1 MDGVADPVGSCA
13 QRMERGFCRLLPGGF
28 GYAWRDGSVC
38 RALRQSMRAHPDT
51 IVAAATPPGRGGVG
65 IVRVSGPKAPEIAA
79 VILGELPPARRA
91 TFARF
96 LDARQEPLDAGLVLF
111 FPAPHSYTGEHVLE
125 LQGHGGPLVMESVVA
140 RVLEIGA
147 RRALPGEFTQRAF
160 LNDKLDL
167 AQAEAIADLIDAGSR
182 AAARAAMR
190 SLQGEFSAMVR
201 GLTDAVIDLRTY
213 VEAAIDFPEEEID
226 FLADVQLAERFQ
238 TVREHFEGVEQSAR
252 QGRLLREGMT
262 VVIAGRPNAGKSSL
276 LNRLAGYDAAIV
288 TPIPGTTRD
297 VVRER
302 IDIDGMPLHV
312 LDTAGLRQGGDVV
325 EEEGVR
331 RAQVEMTRADRVL
344 FVVDATEDP
353 AAKAFAEESQRMP
366 RDVPV
371 TLVFNKCDLAV
382 GIPVADTI
390 TGPPRVTVSALT
402 GKGLDVLRAHL
413 KLSMGYQT
421 IDGGTVS
428 ARKRHLEAL
437 ARARQNVEEA
447 HRQLLERRAGELV
460 AEELRGAQ
468 QALNEI
474 TGEFTSEDLLGRIFA
489 SFCIGK

>member
-1 MDGVADPVGSCA
+1 MGKV
-13 QRMERGFCRLLPGGF
+13 
-28 GYAWRDGSVC
+28 
-38 RALRQSMRAHPDT
+38 DT

-65 IVRVSGPKAPEIAA
+65 IVRVSGPKVPEIAA
-79 VILGELPPARRA
+79 VILGELPLPRRA

-96 LDARQEPLDAGLVLF
+96 LDAHQETIDAGLALF

-125 LQGHGGPLVMESVVA
+125 LQGHGGALVIESLVA
-140 RVLEIGA
+140 RVIEIGS

-182 AAARAAMR
+182 AAVRAAMR
-190 SLQGEFSAMVR
+190 SLQGEFSAMIR
-201 GLTDAVIDLRTY
+201 GLTDAVVELRTY
-213 VEAAIDFPEEEID
+213 VEAAIDFPEEEVD
-226 FLADVQLAERFQ
+226 FLADEQLTERFQ
-238 TVREHFEGVEQSAR
+238 AVRDHFDGVEQSAR

-276 LNRLAGYDAAIV
+276 LNRLAGYEAAIV
-288 TPIPGTTRD
+288 TAIPGTTRD
-297 VVRER
+297 VLRER

-312 LDTAGLRQGGDVV
+312 LDTAGLRHGGDVV
-325 EEEGVR
+325 EEEGIR
-331 RAQVEMTRADRVL
+331 RATVEMTRADRVL
-344 FVVDATEDP
+344 FVIDAAEDP
-353 AAKAFAEESQRMP
+353 AGRAFQEERARMP
-366 RDVPV
+366 SDVPV

-390 TGPPRVTVSALT
+390 TGPPRVTVSATT
-402 GKGLDVLRAHL
+402 GKGIDSLRGHL
-413 KLSMGYQT
+413 KLCMGYQT
-421 IDGGTVS
+421 LDTGTVS
-428 ARKRHLEAL
+428 ARQRHLESL
-437 ARARQNVEEA
+437 SRARRGVDEA
-447 HRQLLERRAGELV
+447 HHQLQDRRAGELV

-474 TGEFTSEDLLGRIFA
+474 TGEFTSDDLLGRIFS